1 MKKVGLAAGL
11 LLVKFFLCFILAN
24 FKTFGFGTII
34 DGAKRRSVRAKMF
47 MWVKL
52 VRVKSI

>member
-11 LLVKFFLCFILAN
+11 LLVKFFLCFISTN